1 MNYRNGQND
10 PEPRQNNSFCDKDHR
25 SDKKSYCR
33 CCSQIPKDLL
43 CLMNAGTDRAVLSR
57 TVMIFLSG
65 NIKKRSKGYK
75 YKKNTCNR
83 CHTFFLSCIHLLL
96 LSQISSVNK
105 FYLFFLTAFT
115 ADSVKHGTMRIHL
128 KIMMLL
134 HMLF

>member
-10 PEPRQNNSFCDKDHR
+10 PEPRQNNNFCDKDHR
-25 SDKKSYCR
+25 TGEKSYCR

-75 YKKNTCNR
+75 YKTNTYNR

-115 ADSVKHGTMRIHL
+115 ADSVKYGTMRIHL